1 MEAEIGFSHS
11 QIGFFILFLGMG
23 YSIMLLFSGMLSQ
36 ILGYRNHIAIFMF
49 LAGLVLVAITELRN
63 FYGLVAGFLFLGL
76 SLGAYLPAA
85 IPLITSSF
93 SKWGRAIGLH
103 DSGAPIAMILMPVMA
118 SILLKKFHWSVMLV
132 GIGVTL
138 MVVTLLFITTT
149 SNIREQ
155 SSGIKHYFEVV
166 SDRFVWYVAILWI
179 IMAFSAAGLFS
190 VLPLYLVSEKG
201 FKLTNALYLLG
212 IARLGGLSTPVIGI
226 VSDRVGHET
235 FLNLSV
241 AVTGL
246 LTLLIPLATPPY
258 IGAILFLQA
267 FFSSFFFPMAFVV
280 VSKIIQK
287 EDQSPALGFILFMG
301 TLVGMGV
308 LPKLLLDVA
317 EVSGFSSGI
326 IVMGLAVIV
335 ATIISVKISRTPP
348 RVHASG
354 NPTGLISR

>member
-1 MEAEIGFSHS
+1 
-11 QIGFFILFLGMG
+11 
-23 YSIMLLFSGMLSQ
+23 
-36 ILGYRNHIAIFMF
+36 
-49 LAGLVLVAITELRN
+49 
-63 FYGLVAGFLFLGL
+63 
-76 SLGAYLPAA
+76 
-85 IPLITSSF
+85 
-93 SKWGRAIGLH
+93 
-103 DSGAPIAMILMPVMA
+103 
-118 SILLKKFHWSVMLV
+118 
-132 GIGVTL
+132 
-138 MVVTLLFITTT
+138 
-149 SNIREQ
+149 
-155 SSGIKHYFEVV
+155 
-166 SDRFVWYVAILWI
+166 
-179 IMAFSAAGLFS
+179 
-190 VLPLYLVSEKG
+190 
-201 FKLTNALYLLG
+201 
-212 IARLGGLSTPVIGI
+212 
-226 VSDRVGHET
+226 
-235 FLNLSV
+235 
-241 AVTGL
+241 L